1 MQYKHIINYG
11 GSIAPARSQAL
22 KEGVELTFY
31 NSLFVI
37 RGEVGHPIPVDNR
50 LYNLNV
56 IAEGPAPVWLS
67 CEAGLRAEKSV
78 VVHASENSYVEA
90 RDSAT
95 VYAYGNAVV
104 SVQDDATAY
113 ARSDSVIITATGR
126 ARVFLPPKGQPGAE
140 AAVDG
145 LKDSATVIQA
155 HA

>member
-1 MQYKHIINYG
+1 MKYEHIINSG
-11 GSIAPARSQAL
+11 GAVTVARSQAL
-22 KEGVELTFY
+22 AEGVELTFY

-37 RGEVGHPIPVDNR
+37 RGEVGHPVPVDNR

-67 CEAGLRAEKSV
+67 GEANLRAEGSV

-90 RDSAT
+90 RASST

-104 SVQDDATAY
+104 SARDDATVY
-113 ARSDSVIITATGR
+113 ARSDSVTVTATGR
-126 ARVFLPPKGQPGAE
+126 TRVFLPQNGQPGAE

-145 LKDSATVIQA
+145 LKDSATVIQEQA
-155 HA
+155 

>member
-1 MQYKHIINYG
+1 MKYEHIINSG
-11 GSIAPARSQAL
+11 GDVTVARSRAL
-22 KEGVELTFY
+22 AEGVELTFY

-37 RGEVGHPIPVDNR
+37 RGEVGHPVPVDNR
-50 LYNLNV
+50 LYNLHV

-67 CEAGLRAEKSV
+67 GEAGLRAEESV
-78 VVHASENSYVEA
+78 IVHASENSYVEA

-104 SVQDDATAY
+104 SAQDDATVY
-113 ARSDSVIITATGR
+113 AGSDTVTITATGR
-126 ARVFLPPKGQPGAE
+126 ARVFLPQKGQPGAE
-140 AAVDG
+140 ATVDG

>member
-1 MQYKHIINYG
+1 MKYEHIINSG
-11 GSIAPARSQAL
+11 GDVTVARSRAL
-22 KEGVELTFY
+22 AEGVELTFY

-37 RGEVGHPIPVDNR
+37 RGEVGHPVPVDNR
-50 LYNLNV
+50 LYNLHV

-67 CEAGLRAEKSV
+67 GEAGLRAEESV

-104 SVQDDATAY
+104 SAQDNATVY
-113 ARSDSVIITATGR
+113 AGSDTVTITATGR
-126 ARVFLPPKGQPGAE
+126 ARVFLPQKGQPGAE
-140 AAVDG
+140 ATVDG

>member
-1 MQYKHIINYG
+1 MQYEHIINSG
-11 GSIAPARSQAL
+11 GAVTVARSQAL
-22 KEGVELTFY
+22 AEGVELTFY

-37 RGEVGHPIPVDNR
+37 RGEVGHPVPVDNR

-67 CEAGLRAEKSV
+67 GEANLRAEGSV

-90 RDSAT
+90 RASST

-104 SVQDDATAY
+104 SAQDDATVY
-113 ARSDSVIITATGR
+113 ARSDSVTVTATGR
-126 ARVFLPPKGQPGAE
+126 TRVFLPQKGHPGAG

-145 LKDSATVIQA
+145 LKDSGTVIQGQA
-155 HA
+155 